1 MATKMDGPGGLGVGA
16 HDAPGGAEAIGAAV
30 STGAPTA
37 AGLGGP
43 AMDRVLAG
51 LAASLQRG
59 ELGTGPELTEAFV
72 SQMVRERLPHSSAE
86 ELRSRAEELASVLLH
101 DAEFQRRLARMVRQA
116 AGSDQQ

>member
-1 MATKMDGPGGLGVGA
+1 MATKMDGPGGLGVRPHEGI
-16 HDAPGGAEAIGAAV
+16 AETAQVGAALAGG
-30 STGAPTA
+30 SPEA
-37 AGLGGP
+37 ASLGGP

-72 SQMVRERLPHSSAE
+72 AQMLRERLPHAGAE
-86 ELRSRAEELASVLLH
+86 ELRARADELASVLLH

-116 AGSDQQ
+116 AGTDQQ